1 MILYLIRTGDAVIT
15 CSRSARLKRKK
26 VLDLK
31 VGAGARRSA
40 TETNG
45 SVAFTCLFGV
55 PEGPKLQPYERA
67 NKSVQVKIPMALQC
81 SAFVFLFVF
90 FFF

>member
-15 CSRSARLKRKK
+15 CSRSARLKRK

-31 VGAGARRSA
+31 VGARARHSA
-40 TETNG
+40 TETNC
-45 SVAFTCLFGV
+45 SVAFTCLFEV
-55 PEGPKLQPYERA
+55 PEGPKLQPCNYERA

-81 SAFVFLFVF
+81 
-90 FFF
+90 

>member
-31 VGAGARRSA
+31 VGAGARQSA
-40 TETNG
+40 TETNC

-55 PEGPKLQPYERA
+55 PEGPKLQPCNYERA
-67 NKSVQVKIPMALQC
+67 NKSVQVKIPKALQ
-81 SAFVFLFVF
+81 F
-90 FFF
+90 